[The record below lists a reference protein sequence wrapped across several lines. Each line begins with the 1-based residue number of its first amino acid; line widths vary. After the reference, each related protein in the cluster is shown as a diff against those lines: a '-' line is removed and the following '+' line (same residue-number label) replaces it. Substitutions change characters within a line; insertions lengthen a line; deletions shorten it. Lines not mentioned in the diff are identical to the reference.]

1 MLGQRHRPIFIAV
14 AVILVAWIVAIAG
27 YTIAK
32 QSKMTADKVRAYAES
47 VNLGQLSAD
56 ARAKAIRDL
65 AARLNQLSPEE
76 RRKARLERSGQ
87 RWFEQ
92 MTEEEKGTFI
102 ELTMPSGFKQMLSSF
117 EELPEERRRRA
128 IGDALRRL
136 REEQEKAREAD
147 GAPAETTTNA
157 APALSK
163 ELQERITKIG
173 LKTYYSESSA
183 QTKAE
188 MAPLLEELQRMME
201 SGWMFRGG
209 R

>member
-1 MLGQRHRPIFIAV
+1 MLGQRQRPICIAV

-32 QSKMTADKVRAYAES
+32 NSKMTTDKVRAYAQS
-47 VNLGQLSAD
+47 VDLGKLSAD

-65 AARLNQLSPEE
+65 AGKLNKLSPEE

-87 RWFEQ
+87 RWLEQ

-102 ELTMPSGFKQMLSSF
+102 ELTMPTGFKQMLSSF
-117 EELPEERRRRA
+117 ETMPEERRRRA
-128 IGDALRRL
+128 IGDALKRL
-136 REEQEKAREAD
+136 KEEQEKTRETE
-147 GAPAETTTNA
+147 GPQSETTTNA
-157 APALSK
+157 PPVLSK
-163 ELQERITKIG
+163 ELQEKITKIG

-188 MAPLLEELQRMME
+188 MAPLLEELQRTME
-201 SGWMFRGG
+201 SGQMFRGG

>member
-1 MLGQRHRPIFIAV
+1 MLGQRQRPICIAV

-32 QSKMTADKVRAYAES
+32 NSKMTTDKVRAYAQS
-47 VNLGQLSAD
+47 VDLGKLSAD

-65 AARLNQLSPEE
+65 AGKLNKLSPEE

-87 RWFEQ
+87 RWLEQ

-102 ELTMPSGFKQMLSSF
+102 ELTMPTGFKQMLSSF
-117 EELPEERRRRA
+117 ETMPEERRRRA
-128 IGDALRRL
+128 IGDALKRL
-136 REEQEKAREAD
+136 KEDQEKTRETE
-147 GAPAETTTNA
+147 GPQSETTTNA
-157 APALSK
+157 PPVLSK
-163 ELQERITKIG
+163 ELQEKITKIG

-188 MAPLLEELQRMME
+188 MAPLLEELQRTME
-201 SGWMFRGG
+201 SGQMFRGG

>member
-1 MLGQRHRPIFIAV
+1 MLGQRQRPIIIAV
-14 AVILVAWIVAIAG
+14 AVILAAWIVAIAG

-32 QSKMTADKVRAYAES
+32 NSKMTADKVRAYAQS
-47 VNLGQLSAD
+47 VDLGKLSAD

-65 AARLNQLSPEE
+65 AGKLNQLSPEE

-102 ELTMPSGFKQMLSSF
+102 ELTMPTGFKQMLASF

-128 IGDALRRL
+128 IGDALKRL
-136 REEQEKAREAD
+136 REEQEKTREAD

-157 APALSK
+157 LPVLSK
-163 ELQERITKIG
+163 DLQEKITKIG

-188 MAPLLEELQRMME
+188 MAPLLEELQRTME
-201 SGWMFRGG
+201 SGRMFRGG

>member
-1 MLGQRHRPIFIAV
+1 MLGQRQRPLFIAV
-14 AVILVAWIVAIAG
+14 AIIPVAWIVAIAG

-32 QSKMTADKVRAYAES
+32 NSKMTADKVRAFAQS
-47 VNLGQLSAD
+47 VDLDKLSAD

-65 AARLNQLSPEE
+65 AAKLNALSPEE

-102 ELTMPSGFKQMLSSF
+102 ELTMPTGFKQMLSSF

-128 IGDALRRL
+128 IVDALRRI
-136 REEQEKAREAD
+136 REEQEKTRQAD
-147 GAPAETTTNA
+147 GAPVETTTNA
-157 APALSK
+157 APVLSK
-163 ELQERITKIG
+163 ELQEKITKIG

-188 MAPLLEELQRMME
+188 MAPLLDELQRMME
-201 SGWMFRGG
+201 SGRMFRGG

>member
-1 MLGQRHRPIFIAV
+1 MASHRTRPILIAAIV
-14 AVILVAWIVAIAG
+14 FVGAWTVAITG

-32 QSKMTADKVRAYAES
+32 NSKMTADKVRAYAQS
-47 VNLGQLSAD
+47 VDLDKLSAD

-65 AARLNQLSPEE
+65 AAKLNRLSPEE

-102 ELTMPSGFKQMLSSF
+102 ELTMPTGFKQMLSSF

-136 REEQEKAREAD
+136 REEQEKTREAD
-147 GAPAETTTNA
+147 GAPAETPTNA
-157 APALSK
+157 PPALSK
-163 ELQERITKIG
+163 DLQEKITKIG

-188 MAPLLEELQRMME
+188 IAPLLEELQRMME
-201 SGWMFRGG
+201 SGRMFRGG

>member
-1 MLGQRHRPIFIAV
+1 MLGQRQRPICIAM

-32 QSKMTADKVRAYAES
+32 NSKMTPDKLRAYALS
-47 VNLGQLSAD
+47 VDLGKLSAG

-65 AARLNQLSPEE
+65 AGKLNKLSPEE

-102 ELTMPSGFKQMLSSF
+102 ELTMPTGFKQMLSSF

-136 REEQEKAREAD
+136 REEEDKTREAD
-147 GAPAETTTNA
+147 GSPAESTTNA
-157 APALSK
+157 PPVLSK
-163 ELQERITKIG
+163 DLQEKSFTRASRG
-173 LKTYYSESSA
+173 RRSESSA
-183 QTKAE
+183 AAVTRSAR
-188 MAPLLEELQRMME
+188 PRPGRR
-201 SGWMFRGG
+201 SGSRS
-209 R
+209 

>member
-1 MLGQRHRPIFIAV
+1 MLGQRQRPIFIAV
-14 AVILVAWIVAIAG
+14 AVIVVAWIVAIAG

-32 QSKMTADKVRAYAES
+32 NSKMTADKVRVYAQS
-47 VNLGQLSAD
+47 VDLGKLSAD

-65 AARLNQLSPEE
+65 AAKLNKLSPEE

-102 ELTMPSGFKQMLSSF
+102 ELTMPTGFKQMLSSF

-128 IGDALRRL
+128 IGDALKRL
-136 REEQEKAREAD
+136 REEQEKTREAD

-157 APALSK
+157 PPVLSK
-163 ELQERITKIG
+163 DLQEKITKIG

-188 MAPLLEELQRMME
+188 MAPLLEELQRIME
-201 SGWMFRGG
+201 SGRMFRGG

>member
-1 MLGQRHRPIFIAV
+1 MAAMIFV
-14 AVILVAWIVAIAG
+14 VAWTIAITG

-32 QSKMTADKVRAYAES
+32 NSKMTADKVRSYAQS
-47 VNLGQLSAD
+47 VDLGKLSAD

-65 AARLNQLSPEE
+65 AAKLNKLSPEE
-76 RRKARLERSGQ
+76 RRKARQDRTGQ
-87 RWFEQ
+87 GWFEQ

-102 ELTMPSGFKQMLSSF
+102 ELTMPTGFKQMLSSF

-136 REEQEKAREAD
+136 SKEQESTREAD
-147 GAPAETTTNA
+147 GAQADAATNV
-157 APALSK
+157 APVLSK
-163 ELQERITKIG
+163 DLQDKITKIG

-201 SGWMFRGG
+201 SGRMFRGG